1 MSPLDTVQS
10 YLRYP
15 EVGYLLLI
23 FAVFVIP
30 KFLQRFRL
38 PAAIT
43 AFGLGIIAS
52 LGFDLFHADE
62 TVKLLSTLGIVSL
75 FLHAGLDVSPSEL
88 RKNSRVLIQHVLLF
102 LLMLGLTAV
111 ALIWMTDLTWRMSI
125 LVGLALVTPSTGFI
139 LDSIKVLPLS
149 PEEREWIR
157 NKAIAAELVALGILF
172 VAVQSLTIN
181 TLLVSLAVLLGL
193 VILIPMLLRFFAR
206 RIAPFAPNSEFAF
219 LIILALACAFVT
231 KQTGTYY
238 LVGAFLVGV
247 AAQQFRQHLPAVASE
262 RLIGA
267 VELFASFF
275 VPFYFFHSGSIVTRQ
290 DFEPVAWLFAVGFVL
305 LALPLRAGVVM
316 LHRYVVL
323 KESFKTGL
331 RVSIPMLPTLVF
343 TLVIAQLLR
352 EKFELATQYYG
363 ALIIYAVISSLVVTF
378 GFKSIEPD
386 FGDDLATDGVSRI
399 SKGTARSEF

>member
-1 MSPLDTVQS
+1 MSLLDTVQS
-10 YLRYP
+10 YLRHP

-52 LGFDLFHADE
+52 LGFDLFQTDE
-62 TVKLLSTLGIVSL
+62 TIKLLSTLGIVSL

-88 RKNSRVLIQHVLLF
+88 KNNSRVLIQHVLLF

-157 NKAIAAELVALGILF
+157 NKAIAAELVALGILL
-172 VAVQSLTIN
+172 VAVQSLTIA
-181 TLLVSLAVLLGL
+181 TLLVSLAVLLGMA
-193 VILIPMLLRFFAR
+193 ILIPMLLRFFAR

-290 DFEPVAWLFAVGFVL
+290 DFDPVAWLFAVGFVL

-316 LHRYVVL
+316 LHRYIVL
-323 KESFKTGL
+323 SEPFKTGL

-378 GFKSIEPD
+378 VFKSTEPD
-386 FGDDLATDGVSRI
+386 YGDDLATDGVSTI
-399 SKGTARSEF
+399 SKGTARSEY